1 LYWNEKQTTDF
12 VDDEPVYNPEKGEL
26 MKSWPTAIAMSRK
39 VGDKEQKIIVLGD
52 ADCISNGE
60 LSISRRG
67 IPAMN
72 YYLVAGSFFW
82 LSDNEVPIDVRRPSF
97 KDRAVKIGNL
107 GMTIWKVVSFG
118 LIPVGLALCGIL
130 IWIRRKGR

>member
-1 LYWNEKQTTDF
+1 
-12 VDDEPVYNPEKGEL
+12 

-39 VGDKEQKIIVLGD
+39 VGDKVQKIIVLGD

-118 LIPVGLALCGIL
+118 LIPVALTLCGIL